1 MITIPLLE
9 EITLAMVGRC
19 HQLWYFHLAILEIG
33 LGLSIHLLLKVLM
46 VGKNNQ
52 IIRQIHENKG
62 RKKEKLTKYATFS
75 LLNLPLSASIK
86 LSSE

>member
-9 EITLAMVGRC
+9 EITLAMMGRSY
-19 HQLWYFHLAILEIG
+19 QLQYFHLAILEIG

-52 IIRQIHENKG
+52 IIKQIHDHKG

-75 LLNLPLSASIK
+75 LLNLPMSASIK
-86 LSSE
+86 LSSK

>member
-19 HQLWYFHLAILEIG
+19 HQLQSFHLDILEIG
-33 LGLSIHLLLKVLM
+33 VGLSTHLLKVLM

-52 IIRQIHENKG
+52 IIRHIHEHKG

-75 LLNLPLSASIK
+75 LLNLPVCLYKIII
-86 LSSE
+86 